1 MLDIFA
7 LIHVHCNVGCI
18 FRGITIISIIIAK
31 RNFDML
37 SPQTN
42 IFK

>member
-18 FRGITIISIIIAK
+18 FRGIAIILIIIAK
-31 RNFDML
+31 RNFDMRFPPNQYL
-37 SPQTN
+37 
-42 IFK
+42 